1 VYGGAEIT
9 RWWNE
14 HHDPN
19 VSLETGRQAA
29 AYLNGVVVAYLR
41 AVERA
46 RLIWHWQGVANCES
60 RDNIYAVSSS
70 GTYRGWLQFDRNSW
84 NANGGAGDP
93 YGQSRAEAAR
103 VAENYRRR
111 SGTAPW
117 PRCGSAY
124 R

>member
-1 VYGGAEIT
+1 
-9 RWWNE
+9 
-14 HHDPN
+14 

-29 AYLNGVVVAYLR
+29 HYLNGLVVAYLR

-46 RLIWHWQGVANCES
+46 QLVWHWQGVADCES
-60 RDNIYAVSSS
+60 GDNIYAVSAG
-70 GTYRGWLQFDRNSW
+70 GTYRGWLQFDRSSW
-84 NANGGAGDP
+84 NANGGSGDP

-111 SGTAPW
+111 SGTSPW